1 MSIVV
6 QKQLTMSSREIA
18 ALTGKRHDN
27 VKRTIEALAESG
39 VIVRPQI
46 EDEPRK
52 DTHGRLRTTQVFR
65 FSGEQGKRD
74 SIVVVAQLC
83 PEFTARL
90 VDRWQELERGASSPP
105 QPDRAL
111 PAVDFVRLALDHL
124 PNLGETAK
132 QALLSEASEVAFGQR
147 LIPLPRVVEHLRL
160 AGEVGAMFGVTPNKI
175 GRLAN
180 QNDMKTPEYGE
191 YRLSKSK
198 HSDRQVETFYYNQA
212 AVDRFEQLLTPH

>member
-1 MSIVV
+1 MSEVINRTT
-6 QKQLTMSSREIA
+6 TMSSREIA
-18 ALTGKRHDN
+18 ELTGKDHSHVLRDI
-27 VKRTIEALAESG
+27 RAMIEALGDDPVLDHVQE
-39 VIVRPQI
+39 
-46 EDEPRK
+46 EK
-52 DTHGRLRTTQVFR
+52 DSRGYTRVFR
-65 FSGEQGKRD
+65 LDKELTETLVTGY
-74 SIVVVAQLC
+74 SIPLRHRVVR
-83 PEFTARL
+83 RL
-90 VDRWQELERGASSPP
+90 HELEKKAIEAPAAAPLAS
-105 QPDRAL
+105 
-111 PAVDFVRLALDHL
+111 AVDFVKLALDHL

>member
-6 QKQLTMSSREIA
+6 QQQLTMSSREIA
-18 ALTGKRHDN
+18 ELTGKAHRN
-27 VKRTIEALAESG
+27 VRRDIEAMLEELKEDVLSFEHIYLDSMNREQKEFLLDRDHVECLLAGYSAPLRMK
-39 VIVRPQI
+39 VIR
-46 EDEPRK
+46 
-52 DTHGRLRTTQVFR
+52 RLH
-65 FSGEQGKRD
+65 
-74 SIVVVAQLC
+74 
-83 PEFTARL
+83 
-90 VDRWQELERGASSPP
+90 ELEQKAIESPAASPKASV
-105 QPDRAL
+105 
-111 PAVDFVRLALDHL
+111 VDFARLALDHL

-147 LIPLPRVVEHLRL
+147 LIPLPRVVERLFL
-160 AGEVGAMFGVTPNKI
+160 AGEVGALFGVTPNKI

>member
-6 QKQLTMSSREIA
+6 QQQLTMSSREIA
-18 ALTGKRHDN
+18 ALTEKQHQH
-27 VKRTIEALAESG
+27 VKRDVERMLAELGEDASNFG
-39 VIVRPQI
+39 RIYFDSLNREQNEYLLDRDHVECLLAGYSAPLRMKVIR
-46 EDEPRK
+46 
-52 DTHGRLRTTQVFR
+52 RLH
-65 FSGEQGKRD
+65 
-74 SIVVVAQLC
+74 
-83 PEFTARL
+83 
-90 VDRWQELERGASSPP
+90 ELEQKAIESPAASPKASV
-105 QPDRAL
+105 
-111 PAVDFVRLALDHL
+111 VDFARLALDHL

-147 LIPLPRVVEHLRL
+147 LIPLPRVVERLFL
-160 AGEVGAMFGVTPNKI
+160 AGEVGALFGVTPNKI